1 MKKIISLIL
10 IILLL
15 SGCVSNDVNMNID
28 NNSVMFSE
36 TITFDSESFEIFN
49 DTLSNVTDEYNVNG
63 FNVKKTN
70 DGYVISKNLGKLYK
84 LANGKNERVNLGG
97 FALDTFESNKLFKKT
112 NYILFSK
119 YESNFDIDYSS
130 MDSVN
135 SINKILYNDEEEIS
149 KEYYDKISGMLNNG
163 ITTSFSLTTN
173 NRVGNNNASSKY
185 NNKYNW
191 NLIYDVNNS
200 IEFEIYVINKD
211 AFIIIGVI
219 IIICIIIGM
228 IVSKRNNLL
237 YRISKTTIRDSLEL
251 ENKIMNSGKNVNNN
265 NNKFDDKD
273 VSAINNRGRN

>member
-15 SGCVSNDVNMNID
+15 SGCASNDVNMNID
-28 NNSVMFSE
+28 NNSVMFNE

-97 FALDTFESNKLFKKT
+97 FALDTFESNKLFKET

-119 YESNFDIDYSS
+119 YESNFNIDYSS

-191 NLIYDVNNS
+191 NLIYDMNNS

-211 AFIIIGVI
+211 AFIILGVI
-219 IIICIIIGM
+219 ILICVIIGM
-228 IVSKRNNLL
+228 IVSKRNNLM
-237 YRISKTTIRDSLEL
+237 YKISKTTIKDSLEL
-251 ENKIMNSGKNVNNN
+251 ENKIMNSGKKVKDS
-265 NNKFDDKD
+265 NKFDNKD

>member
-15 SGCVSNDVNMNID
+15 SGCVSNDINMNID

-119 YESNFDIDYSS
+119 YESNFNIDYTS

-135 SINKILYNDEEEIS
+135 SINRILYNDEEEIS

-185 NNKYNW
+185 NNIYNW

-211 AFIIIGVI
+211 AFIILGVI
-219 IIICIIIGM
+219 ILICVIIGM
-228 IVSKRNNLL
+228 IVSKRNNLM
-237 YRISKTTIRDSLEL
+237 YKISKTTIKDSLEL
-251 ENKIMNSGKNVNNN
+251 ENKIMNSGKKVKDS
-265 NNKFDDKD
+265 NKFDNKD

>member
-15 SGCVSNDVNMNID
+15 SGCASNDVNMNID

-97 FALDTFESNKLFKKT
+97 FALDTFESNKLFKET

-119 YESNFDIDYSS
+119 YESNFNIDYSS

-185 NNKYNW
+185 NNIYNW
-191 NLIYDVNNS
+191 NLIYDMNNS

-211 AFIIIGVI
+211 AFIILGVI
-219 IIICIIIGM
+219 ILICVIIGM
-228 IVSKRNNLL
+228 IVSKRNNLM
-237 YRISKTTIRDSLEL
+237 YKISKTTIKDSLEL
-251 ENKIMNSGKNVNNN
+251 ENKIMNSGKKVKDS
-265 NNKFDDKD
+265 NKFDNKD
-273 VSAINNRGRN
+273 VNAINNRGRN

>member
-15 SGCVSNDVNMNID
+15 SGCVSNDVKMNID

-49 DTLSNVTDEYNVNG
+49 DTLSNGTDEYNVNG

-97 FALDTFESNKLFKKT
+97 FALDTFESNKLFKET

-119 YESNFDIDYSS
+119 YESNFNIDYSS

-185 NNKYNW
+185 NNIYNW
-191 NLIYDVNNS
+191 NLIYDMNNS

-211 AFIIIGVI
+211 AFIILGVI
-219 IIICIIIGM
+219 ILICVIIGM
-228 IVSKRNNLL
+228 IVSKRNNLM
-237 YRISKTTIRDSLEL
+237 YKISKTTIKDSLEL
-251 ENKIMNSGKNVNNN
+251 ENKIMNSGKKVKDS
-265 NNKFDDKD
+265 NKFDNKD

>member
-15 SGCVSNDVNMNID
+15 SGCASNDVNMNID

-97 FALDTFESNKLFKKT
+97 FALDTFESNKLFKET

-119 YESNFDIDYSS
+119 YESNFNIDYSS

-135 SINKILYNDEEEIS
+135 SINRILYNDEEEIS

-191 NLIYDVNNS
+191 NLIYDMNNS

-211 AFIIIGVI
+211 AFIILGVI
-219 IIICIIIGM
+219 ILICVIIGM
-228 IVSKRNNLL
+228 IVSKRNNLM
-237 YRISKTTIRDSLEL
+237 YKISKTTIKDSLEL
-251 ENKIMNSGKNVNNN
+251 ENKIMNSGKKVKDS
-265 NNKFDDKD
+265 NKFDNKD
-273 VSAINNRGRN
+273 VSAINNRDRN

>member
-15 SGCVSNDVNMNID
+15 SGCVSNDVKMNID

-97 FALDTFESNKLFKKT
+97 FALDTFESNKLFKET

-119 YESNFDIDYSS
+119 YESNFNIDYSS

-135 SINKILYNDEEEIS
+135 SINRILYNDEEEIS

-185 NNKYNW
+185 NNIYNW
-191 NLIYDVNNS
+191 NLIYDMNNS

-211 AFIIIGVI
+211 AFIILGVI
-219 IIICIIIGM
+219 IIICIIVGM
-228 IVSKRNNLL
+228 IVSKRNNLM
-237 YRISKTTIRDSLEL
+237 YKISKTTIKDSLEL
-251 ENKIMNSGKNVNNN
+251 ENKIMNSGKKVKNS
-265 NNKFDDKD
+265 NKFDNKD

>member
-15 SGCVSNDVNMNID
+15 SGCASNDVSMNID

-119 YESNFDIDYSS
+119 YESNFNIDYSS

-191 NLIYDVNNS
+191 NLIYDMNNS

-211 AFIIIGVI
+211 AFIILGVI
-219 IIICIIIGM
+219 ILICVIIGM
-228 IVSKRNNLL
+228 IVSKRNNLM
-237 YRISKTTIRDSLEL
+237 YKISKTTIKDSLEL
-251 ENKIMNSGKNVNNN
+251 ENKIMNSGKKVKDS
-265 NNKFDDKD
+265 NKFDNKD

>member
-97 FALDTFESNKLFKKT
+97 FALDTFESNKLFKKK

>member
-15 SGCVSNDVNMNID
+15 SGCASNDVNMNID

-36 TITFDSESFEIFN
+36 TITFDSESFDIFN

-97 FALDTFESNKLFKKT
+97 FALDTFESNKLFKET

-119 YESNFDIDYSS
+119 YESNFNIDYSS

-135 SINKILYNDEEEIS
+135 SINRILYNDEEEIS

-185 NNKYNW
+185 NNIYNW
-191 NLIYDVNNS
+191 NLIYDMNNS

-211 AFIIIGVI
+211 AFIILGVI
-219 IIICIIIGM
+219 ILICVIIGM
-228 IVSKRNNLL
+228 IVSKRNNLM
-237 YRISKTTIRDSLEL
+237 YKISKTTIKDSLEL
-251 ENKIMNSGKNVNNN
+251 ENKIMNSGKKVKDS
-265 NNKFDDKD
+265 NKFDNKD

>member
-15 SGCVSNDVNMNID
+15 SGCVSNDVKMNID

-49 DTLSNVTDEYNVNG
+49 DTLSNGTDEYNVNG

-119 YESNFDIDYSS
+119 YESNFNIDYSS

-135 SINKILYNDEEEIS
+135 SINRILYNDEEEIS

-191 NLIYDVNNS
+191 NLIYDMNNS

-211 AFIIIGVI
+211 AFIILGVI
-219 IIICIIIGM
+219 ILICVIIGM
-228 IVSKRNNLL
+228 IVSKRNNLM
-237 YRISKTTIRDSLEL
+237 YKISKTTIKDSLEL
-251 ENKIMNSGKNVNNN
+251 ENKIMNSGKKVKDS
-265 NNKFDDKD
+265 NKFDNKD
-273 VSAINNRGRN
+273 VNAINNRGRN

>member
-15 SGCVSNDVNMNID
+15 SGCVSNDVKMNID

-49 DTLSNVTDEYNVNG
+49 DTLSNGMDEYNVNG

-97 FALDTFESNKLFKKT
+97 FALDTFESNKLFKET

-119 YESNFDIDYSS
+119 YESNFNIDYSS

-135 SINKILYNDEEEIS
+135 SINRILYNDEEEIS

-185 NNKYNW
+185 NNIYNW
-191 NLIYDVNNS
+191 NLIYDMNNS

-211 AFIIIGVI
+211 AFIILGVI
-219 IIICIIIGM
+219 ILICVIIGM
-228 IVSKRNNLL
+228 IVSKRNNLM
-237 YRISKTTIRDSLEL
+237 YKISKTTIKDSLEL
-251 ENKIMNSGKNVNNN
+251 ENKIMNSGKKVKNS
-265 NNKFDDKD
+265 NKFDNKD

>member
-1 MKKIISLIL
+1 
-10 IILLL
+10 
-15 SGCVSNDVNMNID
+15 MNID

-49 DTLSNVTDEYNVNG
+49 DTLSNGTDEYNVNG

-119 YESNFDIDYSS
+119 YESNFNIDYSS

-135 SINKILYNDEEEIS
+135 SINRILYNDEEEIS

-191 NLIYDVNNS
+191 NLIYDMNNS

-211 AFIIIGVI
+211 AFIILGVI
-219 IIICIIIGM
+219 ILICVIIGM
-228 IVSKRNNLL
+228 IVSKRNNLM
-237 YRISKTTIRDSLEL
+237 YKISKTTIKDSLEL
-251 ENKIMNSGKNVNNN
+251 ENKIMNSGKKVKDS
-265 NNKFDDKD
+265 NKFDNKD
-273 VSAINNRGRN
+273 VNAINNRGRN

>member
-15 SGCVSNDVNMNID
+15 SGCASNEVSMNID

-97 FALDTFESNKLFKKT
+97 FALDTFESNKLFKET

-119 YESNFDIDYSS
+119 YESNFNIDYSS

-135 SINKILYNDEEEIS
+135 SINRILYNDEEEIS

-191 NLIYDVNNS
+191 NLIYDMNNS

-211 AFIIIGVI
+211 AFIILGVI
-219 IIICIIIGM
+219 ILICVIIGM
-228 IVSKRNNLL
+228 IVSKRNNLM
-237 YRISKTTIRDSLEL
+237 YKISKTTIKDSLEL
-251 ENKIMNSGKNVNNN
+251 ENKIMNSGKKVKDS
-265 NNKFDDKD
+265 NKFDNKD

>member
-15 SGCVSNDVNMNID
+15 SGCASNDVSMNID
-28 NNSVMFSE
+28 NNSVMFNE

-112 NYILFSK
+112 NYILFNR

-135 SINKILYNDEEEIS
+135 
-149 KEYYDKISGMLNNG
+149 
-163 ITTSFSLTTN
+163 
-173 NRVGNNNASSKY
+173 
-185 NNKYNW
+185 W
-191 NLIYDVNNS
+191 NLIYDMNNS

-211 AFIIIGVI
+211 AFIILGVI
-219 IIICIIIGM
+219 IIICVIIGM
-228 IVSKRNNLL
+228 IVSKRNNLM
-237 YRISKTTIRDSLEL
+237 YKISKTTIKDSLEL
-251 ENKIMNSGKNVNNN
+251 ENKIMNNGKKVKDS
-265 NNKFDDKD
+265 NKFDNKD

>member
-15 SGCVSNDVNMNID
+15 SGCASNDVNMNID

-97 FALDTFESNKLFKKT
+97 FALDTFESNKLFKET

-119 YESNFDIDYSS
+119 YESNFS

-191 NLIYDVNNS
+191 NLIYDMNNS

-211 AFIIIGVI
+211 AFIILGVI
-219 IIICIIIGM
+219 ILICVIIGM
-228 IVSKRNNLL
+228 IVSKRNNLM
-237 YRISKTTIRDSLEL
+237 YKISKTTIKDSLEL
-251 ENKIMNSGKNVNNN
+251 ENKIMNSGKKVKDS
-265 NNKFDDKD
+265 NKFDNKD
-273 VSAINNRGRN
+273 VNAINNRGRN

>member
-15 SGCVSNDVNMNID
+15 SGCASNDVNMNID

-97 FALDTFESNKLFKKT
+97 FALDTFESNKLFKET

-119 YESNFDIDYSS
+119 YESNFNIDYSS

-185 NNKYNW
+185 NNIYNW
-191 NLIYDVNNS
+191 NLIYDMNNS

-211 AFIIIGVI
+211 AFIILGVI
-219 IIICIIIGM
+219 ILICVIIGM
-228 IVSKRNNLL
+228 IVSKRNNLM
-237 YRISKTTIRDSLEL
+237 YKISKTTIKDSLEL
-251 ENKIMNSGKNVNNN
+251 ENKIMNSGKKVKDS
-265 NNKFDDKD
+265 NKFDNKD

>member
-15 SGCVSNDVNMNID
+15 SGCVSNDVKMNID

-49 DTLSNVTDEYNVNG
+49 DTLSNGTDEYNVNG

-119 YESNFDIDYSS
+119 YESNFNIDYSS

-185 NNKYNW
+185 NNIYNW
-191 NLIYDVNNS
+191 NLIYDMNNS
-200 IEFEIYVINKD
+200 IEFEIYVINTD
-211 AFIIIGVI
+211 AFIILGVI
-219 IIICIIIGM
+219 IIICIIVGM
-228 IVSKRNNLL
+228 IVSKRNNLM
-237 YRISKTTIRDSLEL
+237 YKISKTTIKDSLEL
-251 ENKIMNSGKNVNNN
+251 ENKIMNSGKKVKNS
-265 NNKFDDKD
+265 NKFDNKD

>member
-15 SGCVSNDVNMNID
+15 SGCASNDVSMNID
-28 NNSVMFSE
+28 NNSVVFNE

-112 NYILFSK
+112 NYILFNR

-135 SINKILYNDEEEIS
+135 SINRILYNDEEEIS

-191 NLIYDVNNS
+191 NLIYDMNNS

-211 AFIIIGVI
+211 AFIILGVI
-219 IIICIIIGM
+219 IIICVIIGM
-228 IVSKRNNLL
+228 IVSKRNNLM
-237 YRISKTTIRDSLEL
+237 YKISKTTIKDSLEL
-251 ENKIMNSGKNVNNN
+251 ENKIMNSGKKVKDS
-265 NNKFDDKD
+265 NKFDNKD

>member
-15 SGCVSNDVNMNID
+15 SGCASNDVSMNID

-36 TITFDSESFEIFN
+36 TITFDSESSEIFN

-97 FALDTFESNKLFKKT
+97 FALDTFESNKLFKET

-211 AFIIIGVI
+211 AFIILGVI
-219 IIICIIIGM
+219 IIICIIVGM
-228 IVSKRNNLL
+228 IVSKRNNLM
-237 YRISKTTIRDSLEL
+237 YKISKTTIRDSLEL
-251 ENKIMNSGKNVNNN
+251 ENKIMNSGKKVKD

>member
-15 SGCVSNDVNMNID
+15 SGCASNDVNMNID

-70 DGYVISKNLGKLYK
+70 DCYVISKNLGKLYK

-97 FALDTFESNKLFKKT
+97 FALDTFESNKLFKET

-119 YESNFDIDYSS
+119 YESNFNIDYSS

-135 SINKILYNDEEEIS
+135 SINRILYNDEEEIS

-185 NNKYNW
+185 NNIYNW
-191 NLIYDVNNS
+191 NLIYDMNNS

-211 AFIIIGVI
+211 AFIILGVI
-219 IIICIIIGM
+219 ILICVIIGM
-228 IVSKRNNLL
+228 IVSKRNNLM
-237 YRISKTTIRDSLEL
+237 YKISKTTIKDSLEL
-251 ENKIMNSGKNVNNN
+251 ENKIMNSGKKVKDS
-265 NNKFDDKD
+265 NKFDNKD

>member
-36 TITFDSESFEIFN
+36 IITFDSESFEIFN
-49 DTLSNVTDEYNVNG
+49 DTLTNAMDEYDING
-63 FNVKKTN
+63 YSVKKTN

-84 LANGKNERVNLGG
+84 LAYGKNERVNLGG
-97 FALDTFESNKLFKKT
+97 FALDDFESNKLFKRT

-119 YESNFDIDYSS
+119 YECNFDIDYSS

-135 SINKILYNDEEEIS
+135 SINKIIYNDEEEIS

-173 NRVGNNNASSKY
+173 NKVGNNNASSKY

-191 NLIYDVNNS
+191 DLMYGVNNS
-200 IEFEIYVINKD
+200 IEFEMYVINKD

-219 IIICIIIGM
+219 IIICISVGM
-228 IVSKRNNLL
+228 IVSKRNNLM
-237 YRISKTTIRDSLEL
+237 YRISKTTIRDSLEI
-251 ENKIMNSGKNVNNN
+251 ENKIMNSGKRIKN

>member
-15 SGCVSNDVNMNID
+15 SGCASNDVNMNID

-97 FALDTFESNKLFKKT
+97 FALDTFESNKLFKET

-119 YESNFDIDYSS
+119 YESNFNIDYSS

-135 SINKILYNDEEEIS
+135 SINRILYNDEEKIS

-185 NNKYNW
+185 NNIYNW
-191 NLIYDVNNS
+191 NLIYDMNNS

-211 AFIIIGVI
+211 AFIILGVI
-219 IIICIIIGM
+219 ILICVIIGM
-228 IVSKRNNLL
+228 IVSKRNNLM
-237 YRISKTTIRDSLEL
+237 YKISKTTIKDSLEL
-251 ENKIMNSGKNVNNN
+251 ENKIMNSGKKVKDS
-265 NNKFDDKD
+265 NKFDNKD

>member
-15 SGCVSNDVNMNID
+15 SGCASNDVSMNID
-28 NNSVMFSE
+28 NNSVVFNE

-112 NYILFSK
+112 NYILFNK

-135 SINKILYNDEEEIS
+135 SINRILYNDEEEIS

-191 NLIYDVNNS
+191 NLIYDMNNS

-211 AFIIIGVI
+211 AFIILGVI
-219 IIICIIIGM
+219 IIICVIIGM
-228 IVSKRNNLL
+228 IISKRNNLM
-237 YRISKTTIRDSLEL
+237 YKISKTTIKDSLEL
-251 ENKIMNSGKNVNNN
+251 ENKIMNSGKKVKD
-265 NNKFDDKD
+265 NNKFDNKD

>member
-15 SGCVSNDVNMNID
+15 SGCASNDVNMNID

-119 YESNFDIDYSS
+119 YESNFNIDYSS

-191 NLIYDVNNS
+191 NLIYDMNNS

-211 AFIIIGVI
+211 AFIILGVI
-219 IIICIIIGM
+219 ILICVIIGM
-228 IVSKRNNLL
+228 IVSKRNNLM
-237 YRISKTTIRDSLEL
+237 YKISKTTIKDSLEL
-251 ENKIMNSGKNVNNN
+251 ENKIMNSGKKVKDS
-265 NNKFDDKD
+265 NKFDNKD

>member
-15 SGCVSNDVNMNID
+15 SGCASNEVSMNID
-28 NNSVMFSE
+28 NNSVMFNE

-97 FALDTFESNKLFKKT
+97 FALDTFESNKLFKET

-119 YESNFDIDYSS
+119 YESNFNIDYSS

-135 SINKILYNDEEEIS
+135 SINRILYNDEEEIS

-185 NNKYNW
+185 NNIYNW
-191 NLIYDVNNS
+191 NLIYDMNNS

-211 AFIIIGVI
+211 AFIILGVI
-219 IIICIIIGM
+219 ILICVIIGM
-228 IVSKRNNLL
+228 IVSKRNNLM
-237 YRISKTTIRDSLEL
+237 YKISKTTIKDSLEL
-251 ENKIMNSGKNVNNN
+251 ENKIMNSGKKVKDS
-265 NNKFDDKD
+265 NKFDNKD

>member
-15 SGCVSNDVNMNID
+15 SGCASNDVSMNID
-28 NNSVMFSE
+28 NNSVMFNE

-112 NYILFSK
+112 NYILFNR

-135 SINKILYNDEEEIS
+135 SINRILYNDEEEIS

-191 NLIYDVNNS
+191 NLIYDMNNS

-211 AFIIIGVI
+211 AFIILGVI
-219 IIICIIIGM
+219 IIICVIIGM
-228 IVSKRNNLL
+228 IVSKRNNLM
-237 YRISKTTIRDSLEL
+237 YKISKTTIKDSLEL
-251 ENKIMNSGKNVNNN
+251 ENKIMNSGKKVKD
-265 NNKFDDKD
+265 NNKFDNKD

>member
-15 SGCVSNDVNMNID
+15 SGCASNDVNMNID

-97 FALDTFESNKLFKKT
+97 FALDTFESNKLFKET

-119 YESNFDIDYSS
+119 YESNFNIDYSS

-173 NRVGNNNASSKY
+173 NRGGNNNASSKY

-191 NLIYDVNNS
+191 NLIYDMNNS

-211 AFIIIGVI
+211 AFIILGVI
-219 IIICIIIGM
+219 ILICVIIGM
-228 IVSKRNNLL
+228 IVSKRNNLM
-237 YRISKTTIRDSLEL
+237 YKISKTTIKDSLEL
-251 ENKIMNSGKNVNNN
+251 ENKIMNSGKKVKDS
-265 NNKFDDKD
+265 NKFDNKD
-273 VSAINNRGRN
+273 VNAINNRGRN

>member
-15 SGCVSNDVNMNID
+15 SGCVSNDVKMNID

-49 DTLSNVTDEYNVNG
+49 DTLSNGTDEYNVNG

-119 YESNFDIDYSS
+119 YESNFNIDYSS

-135 SINKILYNDEEEIS
+135 SINRILYNDEEEIS

-185 NNKYNW
+185 NNIYNW
-191 NLIYDVNNS
+191 NLIYDMNNS

-211 AFIIIGVI
+211 AFIILGVI
-219 IIICIIIGM
+219 IIICIIVGM
-228 IVSKRNNLL
+228 IVSKRNNLM
-237 YRISKTTIRDSLEL
+237 YKISKTTIKDSLEL
-251 ENKIMNSGKNVNNN
+251 ENKIMNSGKKVKDS
-265 NNKFDDKD
+265 NKFDNKD

>member
-15 SGCVSNDVNMNID
+15 SGCASNDVSMNID
-28 NNSVMFSE
+28 NNSVMFNE

-49 DTLSNVTDEYNVNG
+49 DTLSNVIDEYNVNG

-97 FALDTFESNKLFKKT
+97 FALDTFESNKLFKRT
-112 NYILFSK
+112 NYILFNR

-135 SINKILYNDEEEIS
+135 SINRILYNDEEEIS

-191 NLIYDVNNS
+191 NLIYDMNNS

-211 AFIIIGVI
+211 AFIILGVI
-219 IIICIIIGM
+219 IIICVIIGM
-228 IVSKRNNLL
+228 IVSKRNNLM
-237 YRISKTTIRDSLEL
+237 YKISKTTIKDSLEL
-251 ENKIMNSGKNVNNN
+251 ENKIMNSGKKVKDS
-265 NNKFDDKD
+265 NKFDNKD

>member
-15 SGCVSNDVNMNID
+15 SGCASNDVSMNID
-28 NNSVMFSE
+28 NNSVMFNE

-97 FALDTFESNKLFKKT
+97 FALDTFESNKLFKET

-119 YESNFDIDYSS
+119 YESNFNIDYSS

-191 NLIYDVNNS
+191 NLIYDMNNS

-211 AFIIIGVI
+211 AFIILGVI
-219 IIICIIIGM
+219 ILICVIIGM
-228 IVSKRNNLL
+228 IVSKRNNLM
-237 YRISKTTIRDSLEL
+237 YKISKTTIKDSLEL
-251 ENKIMNSGKNVNNN
+251 ENKIMNSGKKVKDS
-265 NNKFDDKD
+265 NKFDNKD

>member
-15 SGCVSNDVNMNID
+15 SGCASNDVSMNID

-97 FALDTFESNKLFKKT
+97 FALDTFESNKLFKET

-119 YESNFDIDYSS
+119 YESNFNIDYSS

-135 SINKILYNDEEEIS
+135 SINRILYNDEEEIS

-185 NNKYNW
+185 NNIYNW
-191 NLIYDVNNS
+191 NLIYDMNNS

-211 AFIIIGVI
+211 AFIILGVI
-219 IIICIIIGM
+219 ILICVIIGM
-228 IVSKRNNLL
+228 IVSKRNNLM
-237 YRISKTTIRDSLEL
+237 YKISKTTIKDSLEL
-251 ENKIMNSGKNVNNN
+251 ENKIMNSGKKVKDS
-265 NNKFDDKD
+265 NKFDNKD

>member
-15 SGCVSNDVNMNID
+15 SGCASNDVSMNID
-28 NNSVMFSE
+28 NNSVVFNE
-36 TITFDSESFEIFN
+36 TITFDRESFEIFN

-112 NYILFSK
+112 NYILFNK

-135 SINKILYNDEEEIS
+135 SINRILYNDEEEIS

-191 NLIYDVNNS
+191 NLIYDMNNS

-211 AFIIIGVI
+211 AFIILGVI
-219 IIICIIIGM
+219 IIICVIIGM
-228 IVSKRNNLL
+228 IVSKRNNLM
-237 YRISKTTIRDSLEL
+237 YKISKTTIKDSLEL
-251 ENKIMNSGKNVNNN
+251 ENKIMNSGKKVKDS
-265 NNKFDDKD
+265 NKFDNKD